1 MVKYTRIFF
10 ERKKSK
16 LTRKELKTMSKSQI
30 KGNIAILFIFY
41 LLSLA
46 ILRFPQSIVNFLNVN
61 LHINYQDYWRNFLN
75 GNYIFLSRPDVLF
88 LSGISGLSGAITLIF
103 YSPLKYSLSHTYLKI
118 TESEKAKFNMLG
130 IGYNEAWGKSILL
143 FILIQV
149 FTFLWSLL
157 FIIPGIIKFYSYRM
171 SFFILADNPEI
182 SAADA
187 LNESK
192 RIMQGHK
199 FDLFML
205 DVSFIWWY
213 VLTFITL
220 GIASIY
226 VIPYVNTTVTNFYR
240 SLK

>member
-1 MVKYTRIFF
+1 
-10 ERKKSK
+10 
-16 LTRKELKTMSKSQI
+16 
-30 KGNIAILFIFY
+30 
-41 LLSLA
+41 
-46 ILRFPQSIVNFLNVN
+46 
-61 LHINYQDYWRNFLN
+61 
-75 GNYIFLSRPDVLF
+75 
-88 LSGISGLSGAITLIF
+88 
-103 YSPLKYSLSHTYLKI
+103 
-118 TESEKAKFNMLG
+118 MLG